1 MNAESRAALIAAV
14 VLTAPATFA
23 IGAGA
28 LRAATGIGG
37 PAALVDAG
45 FAAFGV
51 SNSSP
56 LPTRQASYFFAYIL
70 TPAVAA
76 ALAIFASAALAPR
89 MRWPFFAVS
98 AAAALSAVFWVVYSL
113 ADA

>member
-1 MNAESRAALIAAV
+1 MNSGSRLALVAAIA
-14 VLTAPATFA
+14 LTAPATFA
-23 IGAGA
+23 LAAGA

-37 PAALVDAG
+37 PAALVEAG

-51 SNSSP
+51 SNTSP
-56 LPTRQASYFFAYIL
+56 LPVRQAWYFFAYIL
-70 TPAVAA
+70 TPAVAV
-76 ALAIFASAALAPR
+76 ALAISASATLRPR

>member
-1 MNAESRAALIAAV
+1 MNSGSRLALTVAV

-23 IGAGA
+23 ITAGA
-28 LRAATGIGG
+28 LRAATGFGG

-45 FAAFGV
+45 FAALGV
-51 SNSSP
+51 SNASP
-56 LPTRQASYFFAYIL
+56 LPVRQAWYFFAYIL
-70 TPAVAA
+70 APAVAA
-76 ALAIFASAALAPR
+76 ALAIFASAALGPR
-89 MRWPFFAVS
+89 VRWPFFAVS

>member
-1 MNAESRAALIAAV
+1 MNAGFRLALIAAV
-14 VLTAPATFA
+14 VLTAPATVA
-23 IGAGA
+23 LAAGA
-28 LRAATGIGG
+28 LRAATGISG
-37 PAALVDAG
+37 PATLVDAG

-56 LPTRQASYFFAYIL
+56 LPVRQARYFFAYIL

-76 ALAIFASAALAPR
+76 ALAIVASTALAPR
-89 MRWPFFAVS
+89 VRWPFFAVS
-98 AAAALSAVFWVVYSL
+98 ATAALSAMFWVVYSL